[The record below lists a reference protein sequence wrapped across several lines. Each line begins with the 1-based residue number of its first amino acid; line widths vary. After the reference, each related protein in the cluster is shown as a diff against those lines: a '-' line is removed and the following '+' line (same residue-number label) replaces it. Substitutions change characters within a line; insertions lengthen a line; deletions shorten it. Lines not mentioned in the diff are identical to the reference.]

1 MRMHGMPAGMVW
13 WVVGVVAG
21 AGASPRG
28 TQGQEATT
36 LSSGDVIEIAL
47 TVEGGRLSVPVVGR
61 DGTEYL
67 FALTTG
73 NPMTILAQST
83 ADHVG
88 GAGGLTMG
96 GIPLATEGS
105 VTLPDAQLE
114 SDGIPLAGMVGG
126 STLSAYDVLVD
137 VPNGRLLLK
146 TPGRAVAWEGVALSE
161 PARLQIYHG
170 VVIGLQVQ
178 LDGTD
183 YRATLD
189 LGTPSLIVN
198 TPAGAQLGI
207 EGEGMRTLTLG
218 ATTMDDMPVGVRDL
232 EAFERWDPAGTGFA
246 LIGAP
251 IAYDCAISIS
261 WLHSEL
267 RTCTR

>member
-1 MRMHGMPAGMVW
+1 M
-13 WVVGVVAG
+13 
-21 AGASPRG
+21 
-28 TQGQEATT
+28 
-36 LSSGDVIEIAL
+36 SGHDVIEIAL
-47 TVEGGRLSVPVVGR
+47 QVEGGRLTVPVMSS
-61 DGTEYL
+61 DGSEYL

-83 ADHVG
+83 ADRL
-88 GAGGLTMG
+88 AGGVGDLTMG
-96 GIPLATEGS
+96 GVPLATEGS
-105 VTLPDAQLE
+105 ITLPDGQLE
-114 SDGIPLAGMVGG
+114 SDGIPIAGMVGG
-126 STLSAYDVLVD
+126 STLSGYDVLVD

-146 TPGRAVAWEGVALSE
+146 TPGRSVDWDGVALSQ

-170 VVIGLQVQ
+170 VIIGLQVQ

-198 TPAGAQLGI
+198 TPVGEELGI
-207 EGEGMRTLTLG
+207 DGEGMSTLTLG
-218 ATTMDDMPVGVRDL
+218 ATSMSDMPVGVRDL
-232 EAFERWDPAGTGFA
+232 EVFAQWDPAGTGFA

-267 RTCTR
+267 RTCVQ

>member
-1 MRMHGMPAGMVW
+1 MRMKGIGVWVAALVGMVPATGVSPHDALGQSEMVRSGAD
-13 WVVGVVAG
+13 VV
-21 AGASPRG
+21 
-28 TQGQEATT
+28 
-36 LSSGDVIEIAL
+36 EIPL
-47 TVEGGRLSVPVVGR
+47 HVQGGRLTVSVTGP

-83 ADHVG
+83 ADRLG
-88 GAGGLTMG
+88 DDRGGLTLG
-96 GIPLATEGS
+96 GLPIATDDA

-126 STLSAYDVLVD
+126 STLSTYDVLVD
-137 VPNGRLLLK
+137 VPNNRLLLK
-146 TPGRAVAWEGVALSE
+146 TPGRSVEWAGVPLSE
-161 PARLQIYHG
+161 PTRLQIYHG
-170 VVIGLQVQ
+170 VVLGLQVQ

-189 LGTPSLIVN
+189 LGTPSVIVN
-198 TPAGAQLGI
+198 SPVGDQLGI
-207 EGEGMRTLTLG
+207 DGEGMAALTLG
-218 ATTMDDMPVGVRDL
+218 EATMANMAVGVRDL
-232 EAFERWDPAGTGFA
+232 EIFEQWDPAGTGFA
-246 LIGAP
+246 LVGAP

-267 RTCTR
+267 RTCVQ